1 MDTLFLLW
9 EIHQKEHHKLLIT
22 VWLIAMACD
31 VLLGILAS
39 IKQRRLSSNIAS
51 NGIIR
56 KLASFVFVMLFGLIV
71 KALELD
77 VFYPVLVFGMILSEV
92 QSIVELLYVLEIPF
106 VASWIK
112 MVANESIIKKLEGY
126 GISLEMEEKERNQN
140 PNKESNS

>member
-31 VLLGILAS
+31 VSLGILAS
-39 IKQRRLSSNIAS
+39 IKQRRLSSNVAI

-56 KLASFVFVMLFGLIV
+56 KLASLVFVMLFGLIV
-71 KALELD
+71 NALELD

-92 QSIVELLYVLEIPF
+92 QSILELLYILEIPF

-112 MVANESIIKKLEGY
+112 LVANESIIKKLEGY
-126 GISLEMEEKERNQN
+126 GIKLEIEEKEQNQ
-140 PNKESNS
+140 NKESNF

>member
-39 IKQRRLSSNIAS
+39 IKQRRLSSNVAI

-56 KLASFVFVMLFGLIV
+56 KLASLVFVMLFGLIV
-71 KALELD
+71 NALELD

-92 QSIVELLYVLEIPF
+92 QSILELLYVLEIPF

-112 MVANESIIKKLEGY
+112 LVANESIIKKLEGY
-126 GISLEMEEKERNQN
+126 GIKLEIEERKQDQN
-140 PNKESNS
+140 RESNS

>member
-1 MDTLFLLW
+1 LLW

-31 VLLGILAS
+31 VSLGILAS
-39 IKQRRLSSNIAS
+39 IKQRRLSSNVAI

-56 KLASFVFVMLFGLIV
+56 KLASLVFVMLFGLIV
-71 KALELD
+71 NALELD

-92 QSIVELLYVLEIPF
+92 QSILELLYVLEIPF

-112 MVANESIIKKLEGY
+112 LVANESIIKKLESY
-126 GISLEMEEKERNQN
+126 GIKLEIEEKKQDQ
-140 PNKESNS
+140 NKESKS

>member
-31 VLLGILAS
+31 VSLGILAS
-39 IKQRRLSSNIAS
+39 IKQRRLSSNVAI

-56 KLASFVFVMLFGLIV
+56 KLASLVFVMLFGLIV
-71 KALELD
+71 NALELD

-92 QSIVELLYVLEIPF
+92 QSILELLYVLEIPF

-112 MVANESIIKKLEGY
+112 LVANESIIKKLEGY
-126 GISLEMEEKERNQN
+126 GIKLEIEEKKQDQN
-140 PNKESNS
+140 RESNS

>member
-1 MDTLFLLW
+1 MLW

-31 VLLGILAS
+31 VSLGILAS
-39 IKQRRLSSNIAS
+39 IKQRRLSSNVAI

-56 KLASFVFVMLFGLIV
+56 KLASLVFVMLFGLIV
-71 KALELD
+71 NALELD

-92 QSIVELLYVLEIPF
+92 QSILELLYVLEIPF

-112 MVANESIIKKLEGY
+112 LVANESIIKKLEGY
-126 GISLEMEEKERNQN
+126 GIKLEIEEKEQNQ
-140 PNKESNS
+140 NKESNF

>member
-31 VLLGILAS
+31 VSLGILAS
-39 IKQRRLSSNIAS
+39 IKQRRLSSNVAI

-56 KLASFVFVMLFGLIV
+56 KLASLVFVMLFGLIV
-71 KALELD
+71 NALELD

-92 QSIVELLYVLEIPF
+92 QSILELLYVLEIPF

-112 MVANESIIKKLEGY
+112 LVANESIIKKLESY
-126 GISLEMEEKERNQN
+126 GIKLEIEEKKQDQ
-140 PNKESNS
+140 NKESKS

>member
-1 MDTLFLLW
+1 LLW

-31 VLLGILAS
+31 VSLGILAS
-39 IKQRRLSSNIAS
+39 IKQRRLSSNVAI

-56 KLASFVFVMLFGLIV
+56 KLASLVFVMLFGLIV
-71 KALELD
+71 NALELD

-92 QSIVELLYVLEIPF
+92 QSILELLYVLEIPF

-112 MVANESIIKKLEGY
+112 LVANESIIKKLEGY
-126 GISLEMEEKERNQN
+126 GIKLEIEEKKQDQN
-140 PNKESNS
+140 RESNS

>member
-31 VLLGILAS
+31 VSLGILAS
-39 IKQRRLSSNIAS
+39 IKQRRLSSNVAI

-56 KLASFVFVMLFGLIV
+56 KLASLVFVMLFGLIV
-71 KALELD
+71 NALELD

-92 QSIVELLYVLEIPF
+92 QSILELLYVLEIPF

-112 MVANESIIKKLEGY
+112 LVAKESIIKKLEGY
-126 GISLEMEEKERNQN
+126 GIKLEIEEKEQNQ
-140 PNKESNS
+140 NKESNF

>member
-1 MDTLFLLW
+1 MLW

-31 VLLGILAS
+31 VSLGILAS
-39 IKQRRLSSNIAS
+39 IKQRRLSSNVAI

-56 KLASFVFVMLFGLIV
+56 KLASLVFVMLFGLIV
-71 KALELD
+71 NALELD

-92 QSIVELLYVLEIPF
+92 QSILELLYVLEIPF

-112 MVANESIIKKLEGY
+112 LVANESIIKKLESY
-126 GISLEMEEKERNQN
+126 GIKLEIEEKKQDQ
-140 PNKESNS
+140 NKESKS

>member
-31 VLLGILAS
+31 VSLGILAS
-39 IKQRRLSSNIAS
+39 IKQRRLSSNVAI

-56 KLASFVFVMLFGLIV
+56 KLASLVFVMLFGLIV
-71 KALELD
+71 NALELD

-92 QSIVELLYVLEIPF
+92 QSILELLYILEIPF

-112 MVANESIIKKLEGY
+112 LVANESIIKKLESY
-126 GISLEMEEKERNQN
+126 GIKLEIEEKKQDQ
-140 PNKESNS
+140 NKESKS